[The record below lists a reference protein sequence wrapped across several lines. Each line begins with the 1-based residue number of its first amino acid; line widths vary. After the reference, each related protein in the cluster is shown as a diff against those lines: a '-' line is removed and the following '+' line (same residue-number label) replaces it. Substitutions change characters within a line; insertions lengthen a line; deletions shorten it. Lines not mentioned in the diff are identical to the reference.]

1 MVKLA
6 NTQDSGS
13 CVRIGLAGSSPAS
26 GIDNLSKF
34 TPFALKCSLY
44 RQTEITYINLS
55 NNPLLEDLHIE
66 ETLIDSLDISN
77 NKELMVL
84 SLSNCKNIKYL
95 DYSNNTKLQEF
106 FIEGTGIKSIDL
118 SDCPDMINLACDED
132 TEVIGVEER
141 IIHRH

>member
-1 MVKLA
+1 M
-6 NTQDSGS
+6 
-13 CVRIGLAGSSPAS
+13 
-26 GIDNLSKF
+26 
-34 TPFALKCSLY
+34 
-44 RQTEITYINLS
+44 
-55 NNPLLEDLHIE
+55 LEDLHIE